1 MMQHLSHAGTCPV
14 RAVPGMLRAVIPA
27 VFLLIWSVNPP
38 LILADSNLV
47 IPKPTDVLLPPPPPP
62 ALEPSVVNL
71 KVGKTLREMR
81 EAVESA
87 ITLHHEHEKEWIPG
101 KRQLNGVPFDYQYY
115 IWRGPVSLK
124 VESGRLVTEFPDAR
138 YRVRVRLKDP
148 NGGTRIAECGYGENA
163 NLRMKLEA
171 ASEVQWND
179 DWIIHTNTRFGRP
192 QFGEPC
198 RLSPIDLDV
207 TELLDEWLNQRLPSL
222 ASAIDQ
228 TFLKHVEAKKR
239 ARIVWEKFQEPME
252 LRPGTWLMYRPQH
265 PRPGPLTLNGD
276 QSVQTTISLAFD
288 PMIVV
293 GPKPQLDSN
302 PLPSLRIGPSAP
314 EGFHLTVP
322 MLVPYEELNKRLAE
336 EIVGQEI
343 IPPVGSRIKI
353 TGIQAYGSG
362 NNLISEVTVT
372 GGLNGKLYLQGKPT
386 LTPDGQILE
395 LRDFHFTI
403 DTSNLLARFGNRMLY
418 DAIREKILPGTKVEV
433 GDRIA
438 GLRSRIQRHMNRELA
453 PDIWIEGA
461 VTSFDSRNIY
471 PVPGGIELQFVL
483 DGTLNLTIQ

>member
-1 MMQHLSHAGTCPV
+1 MQHRSQAGTCPV
-14 RAVPGMLRAVIPA
+14 RTVLGMLRAGIPA
-27 VFLLIWSVNPP
+27 AFLLVWLLSPP
-38 LILADSNLV
+38 LLLADSNLV

-87 ITLHHEHEKEWIPG
+87 ITLHHEHEKEWISG

-124 VESGRLVTEFPDAR
+124 VERGRLVTEFPDVR
-138 YRVRVRLKDP
+138 YRVRVRMKAP

-171 ASEVQWND
+171 VSEVQWSDN
-179 DWIIHTNTRFGRP
+179 WVVTTTTGFGRP
-192 QFGEPC
+192 QFREPC

-207 TELLDEWLNQRLPSL
+207 TELLDEWFNQRLPSL

-239 ARIVWEKFQEPME
+239 AQIVWEKFQEPME
-252 LRPGTWLMYRPQH
+252 LRPGTWLIYRPQH

-276 QSVQTTISLAFD
+276 QSVQTTISLTFD

-293 GPKPQLDSN
+293 GPKPQLDST
-302 PLPSLRIGPSAP
+302 PLPSLHIGPSAP
-314 EGFHLTVP
+314 EGFHLGLP
-322 MLVPYEELNKRLAE
+322 MLVSYEELTERMARE
-336 EIVGQEI
+336 FVGQEI

-353 TGIQAYGSG
+353 TGVQAYGSG
-362 NNLISEVTVT
+362 DNLISEVTVT
-372 GGLNGKLYLQGKPT
+372 GGVNGKLYLQGKPA
-386 LTPDGQILE
+386 LTPDGQTLE
-395 LRDFHFTI
+395 LRDFHYTI
-403 DTSNLLARFGNRMLY
+403 DTSNLLASFGNRLLY
-418 DAIREKILPGTKVEV
+418 DTIREKILSNTKLEV

-461 VTSFDSRNIY
+461 VTSFDPRNIY
-471 PVPGGIELQFVL
+471 PVQGGIELQFVM

>member
-1 MMQHLSHAGTCPV
+1 
-14 RAVPGMLRAVIPA
+14 MLRAGMPA
-27 VFLLIWSVNPP
+27 VFLLIWILSPP
-38 LILADSNLV
+38 LLLADSTLV
-47 IPKPTDVLLPPPPPP
+47 IPKPTDILLPPPPPP

-101 KRQLNGVPFDYQYY
+101 KRQLNGVPFEYQYY

-124 VESGRLVTEFPDAR
+124 VEGSRLVTEFPDVR

-148 NGGTRIAECGYGENA
+148 NGGTRIAECGYGANA
-163 NLRMKLEA
+163 NLRMRLEA
-171 ASEVQWND
+171 VSEVQWND
-179 DWIIHTNTRFGRP
+179 DWIIQTSTRFGRL
-192 QFGEPC
+192 QFEEPC

-228 TFLKHVEAKKR
+228 TFLKHVEPKKR
-239 ARIVWEKFQEPME
+239 ARIIWEKFQEPME
-252 LRPGTWLMYRPQH
+252 LGPGAWLMYRPQH

-293 GPKPQLDSN
+293 GPKPQLDIN
-302 PLPSLRIGPSAP
+302 PLPSLHIGPSAP
-314 EGFHLTVP
+314 EGFRLAVP
-322 MLVPYEELNKRLAE
+322 MLLPYEELNKRLAE

-343 IPPVGSRIKI
+343 IPPVGSRITI
-353 TGIQAYGSG
+353 TGVQAYGSG

-386 LTPDGQILE
+386 LTPDGQTLE
-395 LRDFHFTI
+395 LRDFNFTI

-418 DAIREKILPGTKVEV
+418 DAIREKVLPNTRIDV
-433 GDRIA
+433 GGRIA
-438 GLRSRIQRHMNRELA
+438 GLRSRIQRQMNRELA

-461 VTSFDSRNIY
+461 ITSFDPRNIY

-483 DGTLNLTIQ
+483 NGTLNLTIQ

>member
-1 MMQHLSHAGTCPV
+1 MMQYRSQAGTCPV
-14 RAVPGMLRAVIPA
+14 RTVVGLLRAGVPA
-27 VFLLIWSVNPP
+27 VFLLIWLISPP
-38 LILADSNLV
+38 LLLADSNLV

-62 ALEPSVVNL
+62 TLEPSVVNL

-87 ITLHHEHEKEWIPG
+87 ITVHHEHEKEWIPG
-101 KRQLNGVPFDYQYY
+101 KRQLKGMPFEYQYY
-115 IWRGPVSLK
+115 LWRGPVRFK
-124 VESGRLVTEFPDAR
+124 MAGDRLITEFPDVR

-148 NGGTRIAECGYGENA
+148 DGGSRIAECGYGENA
-163 NLRMKLEA
+163 NLHMRLEA
-171 ASEVQWND
+171 ASDVRWSENWV
-179 DWIIHTNTRFGRP
+179 ISTTTRFGRP

-207 TELLDEWLNQRLPSL
+207 TELLDEWFHQRLPSL
-222 ASAIDQ
+222 AAAIDQ
-228 TFLKHVEAKKR
+228 TFLKHAEAKHR
-239 ARIVWEKFQEPME
+239 AQIVWQKFQEPME

-265 PRPGPLTLNGD
+265 PRPGPLTLNAD
-276 QSVQTTISLAFD
+276 QSVHTTISLVFD

-293 GPKPQLDSN
+293 GTKPQVDNN
-302 PLPSLRIGPSAP
+302 PLPSLQTGTTAP
-314 EGFHLTVP
+314 EGFHLAVP

-353 TGIQAYGSG
+353 TGVQAYGSG
-362 NNLISEVTVT
+362 NNLITEVTVT
-372 GGLNGKLYLQGKPT
+372 GGVNGKLYLQGKPT
-386 LTPDGQILE
+386 LSPDGRTLE
-395 LRDFHFTI
+395 LSHFEFTM
-403 DTSNLLARFGNRMLY
+403 DTSNLIARFGNRMLY
-418 DAIREKILPGTKVEV
+418 DAIREKVLPNTRIDV

-461 VTSFDSRNIY
+461 VTKFDPRSIY
-471 PVPGGIELQFVL
+471 PVPGGIEVQFAL

>member
-1 MMQHLSHAGTCPV
+1 MQHRTHTGTCPV
-14 RAVPGMLRAVIPA
+14 RTIGDMLRAGIPA
-27 VFLLIWSVNPP
+27 VFLLIWILSPP
-38 LILADSNLV
+38 LLLADSTLV

-101 KRQLNGVPFDYQYY
+101 KRQLNGVPFEYQYY

-124 VESGRLVTEFPDAR
+124 VESGRLVTEFPDVR
-138 YRVRVRLKDP
+138 YRVRVRLKAP
-148 NGGTRIAECGYGENA
+148 NGDTRIAECGYGENA
-163 NLRMKLEA
+163 NLRMRLEA
-171 ASEVQWND
+171 VSEVQWNE

-207 TELLDEWLNQRLPSL
+207 TELLDEWLNQRLPAL

-228 TFLKHVEAKKR
+228 TFLKHVEPKKR
-239 ARIVWEKFQEPME
+239 AQIIWEKFQEPME
-252 LRPGTWLMYRPQH
+252 LGPGAWLMYRPQH

-302 PLPSLRIGPSAP
+302 PLPSLHIGPSAP
-314 EGFHLTVP
+314 EGFRLAVP
-322 MLVPYEELNKRLAE
+322 MLLPFEELNKRLAE

-343 IPPVGSRIKI
+343 IPPVGSRITI
-353 TGIQAYGSG
+353 TGVQTYGSG

-386 LTPDGQILE
+386 LTPDGQTLE
-395 LRDFHFTI
+395 LRDFNFTI

-418 DAIREKILPGTKVEV
+418 DAIREKVLPNTRIDV
-433 GDRIA
+433 GGRIA
-438 GLRSRIQRHMNRELA
+438 GLRSRIQRQMNRELA

-461 VTSFDSRNIY
+461 VTSFDPRNIY

-483 DGTLNLTIQ
+483 NGTLNLTIQ